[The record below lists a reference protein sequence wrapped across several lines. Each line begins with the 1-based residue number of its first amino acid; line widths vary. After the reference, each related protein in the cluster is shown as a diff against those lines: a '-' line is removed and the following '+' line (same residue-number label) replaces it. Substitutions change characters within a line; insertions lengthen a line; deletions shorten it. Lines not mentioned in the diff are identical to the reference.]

1 MKNLLNEIEELKNS
15 EIKKV
20 IDSRLE
26 DFEKIGNSGSN
37 EVFKEMCFCLMT
49 ANFSAK
55 GGIKIQSE
63 INEGFLKLSEN
74 ELSKKLRELGHRF
87 PNTRAK
93 YIYESRVKKEELFI
107 ALKKIKE
114 DLVLREWI
122 VKNIK
127 GLGMKESSHFLRNIG
142 FGEKIAILDRH
153 ILKNLNRLGVIEV
166 IPEFLSRAKYIQ
178 IEKNMAEFAKKSNIP
193 LSHLDLLLWY
203 KETGEIFK

>member
-1 MKNLLNEIEELKNS
+1 MKNLLKEIEELKNS

-142 FGEKIAILDRH
+142 FKNFAIIDFHIVDLLSKHGLIEAPNSKSLTPKKYVEIENILREISKASRLNLGELDLYLWYLETGN
-153 ILKNLNRLGVIEV
+153 ILK
-166 IPEFLSRAKYIQ
+166 
-178 IEKNMAEFAKKSNIP
+178 
-193 LSHLDLLLWY
+193 
-203 KETGEIFK
+203 